1 MAKFEWVGLGQQIQ
15 IWDSESSEAREP
27 FQGFT
32 ERDWEN
38 LEALTGAFCEGQIP
52 AEVLFEAVSEMES
65 RFFYTAMESRKHP
78 RSHFS
83 VIHDNGPELDYD
95 P

>member
-1 MAKFEWVGLGQQIQ
+1 MAKFEWVGLGQRIQ

-32 ERDWEN
+32 EVDRKN
-38 LEALTGAFCEGQIP
+38 LEALTRGYCDGIVP

-65 RFFYTAMESRKHP
+65 RFFYSAMESRHP
-78 RSHFS
+78 ERRQLS
-83 VIHDNGPELDYD
+83 VVHDHGPEPDYD